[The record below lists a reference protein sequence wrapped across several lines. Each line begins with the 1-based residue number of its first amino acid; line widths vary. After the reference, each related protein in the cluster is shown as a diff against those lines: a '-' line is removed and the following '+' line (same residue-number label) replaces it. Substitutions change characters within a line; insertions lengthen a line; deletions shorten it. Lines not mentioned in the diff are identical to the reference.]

1 MLQSIQAKIQ
11 TKFQE
16 LKQQPVSKIIK
27 KAVLITAVAVV
38 AFKTVAGLAYLYNGT
53 IDGLDCYPRSI
64 FSFLRPKGMNLFCLA
79 RDMEV
84 GVEKGLLKKI
94 RDLYK
99 QAFYEGVSVAKG
111 RLCRP
116 MMFPDAETDSTLYN
130 KYVLYSEFGS
140 ICCPPLAENSLSE
153 ITFCPWD
160 CIELKDSPYEN
171 FFGCYS

>member
-38 AFKTVAGLAYLYNGT
+38 AFETVAGLAYLYNGT

-116 MMFPDAETDSTLYN
+116 MMFPDAGINHDL
-130 KYVLYSEFGS
+130 VDEFGS
-140 ICCPPLAENSLSE
+140 ICCPPPPKGSVCELTE
-153 ITFCPWD
+153 CPWGGVILPD
-160 CIELKDSPYEN
+160 YSQVHVYEE
-171 FFGCYS
+171 